1 MTSIPNMPAS
11 VRRII
16 DETAATVGS
25 NALEL
30 VGPRAIHRLAHA
42 RWKAWARIMDEV
54 TINGREPSLPQVGIW
69 FNRDHTTVLYGLR
82 RLASDMTWVK
92 RSHRNRPAP
101 HRYQLMADMAEMR
114 A

>member
-1 MTSIPNMPAS
+1 MTGIPAMPAS

-25 NALEL
+25 NAQEM
-30 VGPRAIHRLAHA
+30 VGPRAFHRLAHA
-42 RWKAWARIMDEV
+42 RWRAWARIMDEV
-54 TINGREPSLPQVGIW
+54 TINGREPSLPQVGVW

-92 RSHRNRPAP
+92 RSRRNGPASHR
-101 HRYQLMADMAEMR
+101 HQLIADMAEMR
-114 A
+114 S